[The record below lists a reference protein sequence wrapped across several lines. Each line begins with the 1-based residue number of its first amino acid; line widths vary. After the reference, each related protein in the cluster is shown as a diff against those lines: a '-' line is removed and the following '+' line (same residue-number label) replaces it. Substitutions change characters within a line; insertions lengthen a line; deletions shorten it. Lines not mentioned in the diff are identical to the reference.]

1 MPLQTININKT
12 LAYSNLETG
21 HNQSCL
27 YLFSV
32 MFQSQTY
39 LAMFKELYDG
49 ARETGPFNRDWSN
62 VPVVKDHALQ
72 DVKIKNEKERAKYER
87 LVLFC

>member
-1 MPLQTININKT
+1 
-12 LAYSNLETG
+12 
-21 HNQSCL
+21 
-27 YLFSV
+27 
-32 MFQSQTY
+32 
-39 LAMFKELYDG
+39 MFKELYDG

-87 LVLFC
+87 LVVFCWQEITELCFRAKKIYWLKFWHTCTE